1 MAPPAIDVGIF
12 GGSGFYEFLSGARAH
27 TVETP
32 YGTPSAPV
40 VVGEIDGV
48 RVGFLP
54 RHGPAHEIPAHVV
67 NYRANVWAMA
77 HLGASDL
84 ILPCAA
90 GSLRRDV
97 EPGHLVVADQ
107 LVDRTK
113 GRPDTYF
120 DGPIATHVGFA
131 DPYDAEM
138 RSTALG
144 CAGELGVP
152 AHDGGTVVVVNGPR
166 FSTRAES
173 AWFAAQGWSVVN
185 MTAYPEAVLARE
197 QQLAALNLSLVTDY
211 DVGLGEAGEGAV
223 SYDAVMAVF
232 RQNLT
237 NLRDLLFALVP
248 RLPRSPDRPA
258 RRALRDARGD

>member
-1 MAPPAIDVGIF
+1 MDADRIDVGIF
-12 GGSGFYEFLSGARAH
+12 GGSGFYDFLDHAERR

-32 YGTPSAPV
+32 YGAPSAPV
-40 VVGEIDGV
+40 VLGEIDGV

-54 RHGPAHEIPAHVV
+54 RHGPHHELPAHAV

-77 HLGASDL
+77 HLGATDL

-97 EPGHLVVADQ
+97 EPGHLLVADQ

-113 GRPDTYF
+113 HRADTFF
-120 DGPIATHVGFA
+120 DGPVATHVPFA

-138 RSTALG
+138 RSVALA
-144 CAGELGVP
+144 CAGELAIP

-173 AWFAAQGWSVVN
+173 AWFSDQGWSVVN

-197 QQLAALNLSLVTDY
+197 QQMAALNLSLVTDY
-211 DVGLGEAGEGAV
+211 DVGLDTGEGAV
-223 SYDAVMAVF
+223 SYHAVMAVF
-232 RQNLT
+232 QQNLA
-237 NLRDLLFALVP
+237 NLRELLFALVP

-258 RRALRDARGD
+258 LRALRDARGE